1 MTSVAAQA
9 ADRTLIALI
18 SDEDTA
24 TGLLLAGIGHISNA
38 TAESSNTNNSTSTS
52 KNNTGGLSAEDRNSN
67 NAIGCHDKNFYIVNS
82 STPISEVEVAFN
94 IFTKERGDIA
104 ILLITQ
110 TLAEKIRTL
119 CDRYTQ
125 AFPALLEIPSK
136 EAPYGELEST
146 ADQKKKNKMLTLAFH
161 LDRSIKGLSV
171 KACAKGVYN
180 CISIFWIP
188 NPC

>member
-24 TGLLLAGIGHISNA
+24 TGLLLAGIGHISSA
-38 TAESSNTNNSTSTS
+38 NTESTSSSSGGGTKAS
-52 KNNTGGLSAEDRNSN
+52 ASGNKGGLSADDRNANS
-67 NAIGCHDKNFYIVNS
+67 AMGSHDKNFYIVNS
-82 STPISEVEVAFN
+82 STPVSEIEVAFN

-136 EAPYGELEST
+136 EAPYDPSKDSVLKRVQKLFGE
-146 ADQKKKNKMLTLAFH
+146 
-161 LDRSIKGLSV
+161 
-171 KACAKGVYN
+171 
-180 CISIFWIP
+180 
-188 NPC
+188 

>member
-24 TGLLLAGIGHISNA
+24 TGLLLAGIGHISSANSESA
-38 TAESSNTNNSTSTS
+38 SSNGGAKATSGN
-52 KNNTGGLSAEDRNSN
+52 KGGLSAEDRNANS
-67 NAIGCHDKNFYIVNS
+67 AMGSHDKNFYIVNA
-82 STPISEVEVAFN
+82 STPVSEIEVAFN

-136 EAPYGELEST
+136 EAPYG
-146 ADQKKKNKMLTLAFH
+146 AWHVGLA
-161 LDRSIKGLSV
+161 RG
-171 KACAKGVYN
+171 
-180 CISIFWIP
+180 
-188 NPC
+188 

>member
-9 ADRTLIALI
+9 ADRSLIALI

-38 TAESSNTNNSTSTS
+38 TAESSSS
-52 KNNTGGLSAEDRNSN
+52 NNTITKNSNSGGLSAEDRNSN

-82 STPISEVEVAFN
+82 TTPISEIEVAFN

-136 EAPYGELEST
+136 EAPYGKFSL
-146 ADQKKKNKMLTLAFH
+146 
-161 LDRSIKGLSV
+161 LD
-171 KACAKGVYN
+171 
-180 CISIFWIP
+180 
-188 NPC
+188 

>member
-1 MTSVAAQA
+1 MASVAAQA

-38 TAESSNTNNSTSTS
+38 CTSDNSNSNNNKSKSNTQGNVM
-52 KNNTGGLSAEDRNSN
+52 NTEDRNSN
-67 NAIGCHDKNFYIVNS
+67 NAIACHEKNFYIVNS

-119 CDRYTQ
+119 CDRHTQ

-136 EAPYGELEST
+136 DAPYGKFL
-146 ADQKKKNKMLTLAFH
+146 
-161 LDRSIKGLSV
+161 LSLS
-171 KACAKGVYN
+171 KR
-180 CISIFWIP
+180 
-188 NPC
+188 

>member
-1 MTSVAAQA
+1 MASVAAQA

-24 TGLLLAGIGHISNA
+24 TGLLLAGIGHISGSSG
-38 TAESSNTNNSTSTS
+38 ESSSSGGGVGKGTPTN
-52 KNNTGGLSAEDRNSN
+52 KGGLSAEDRNANS
-67 NAIGCHDKNFYIVNS
+67 AMGSHDKNFYIVNS
-82 STPISEVEVAFN
+82 STPVSEIEVAFN

-136 EAPYGELEST
+136 EAPYGGS
-146 ADQKKKNKMLTLAFH
+146 
-161 LDRSIKGLSV
+161 
-171 KACAKGVYN
+171 
-180 CISIFWIP
+180 
-188 NPC
+188 

>member
-24 TGLLLAGIGHISNA
+24 TGLLLAGIGHISTASADSNNA
-38 TAESSNTNNSTSTS
+38 SSSHSKPNTTQAGGGSGG
-52 KNNTGGLSAEDRNSN
+52 GGLSAEDRNSN
-67 NAIGCHDKNFYIVNS
+67 NAIGCHEKNFYIVNS

-136 EAPYGELEST
+136 EAPYGE
-146 ADQKKKNKMLTLAFH
+146 
-161 LDRSIKGLSV
+161 SI
-171 KACAKGVYN
+171 CR
-180 CISIFWIP
+180 
-188 NPC
+188 